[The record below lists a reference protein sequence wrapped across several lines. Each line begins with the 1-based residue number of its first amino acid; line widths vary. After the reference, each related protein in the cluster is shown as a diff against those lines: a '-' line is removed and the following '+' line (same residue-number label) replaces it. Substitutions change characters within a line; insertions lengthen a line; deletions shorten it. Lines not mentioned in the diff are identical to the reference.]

1 MATSKEVDRIIDESY
16 IDIEKENDLSI
27 LKEDT
32 LNVEFEIKT
41 ILQKNEE
48 ENKKSKR
55 WSWEVKIFFM
65 LRDYLKVLDS
75 CAITPQYQL
84 NIVALAYRKTKTH
97 FEITIYSADK
107 WQHYFV
113 SGISNI
119 LVEKW
124 INEVGEEAFIDCNEI
139 KIIKSR
145 LYITTFLIPSEHTE
159 DGLIEFF
166 YNNIYFFF

>member
-16 IDIEKENDLSI
+16 TDIKKENDLSI
-27 LKEDT
+27 LKEKAT

-48 ENKKSKR
+48 DNKKSKR
-55 WSWEVKIFFM
+55 WSGEVKIFFM
-65 LRDYLKVLDS
+65 LRDYLKVLNS
-75 CAITPQYQL
+75 CAITPQFEL
-84 NIVALAYRKTKTH
+84 KIVALAYRKTKTH

-119 LVEKW
+119 LVEHW
-124 INEVGEEAFIDCNEI
+124 INEVGEEAFIDYNEI
-139 KIIKSR
+139 EIIKNR

-159 DGLIEFF
+159 DSLIAFF
-166 YNNIYFFF
+166 YNNI